1 MTNLPKEITENGIHY
16 ILHGDYYFPDFSPKN
31 GDTRPINHWGRML
44 VSYLKDYKPRE
55 YARLLI
61 SADLHSLL
69 ADISIQAAER
79 REVLIRQ
86 MQVAEHVDEALKAE
100 DQWAWVQQMNS
111 IANRA
116 DEIIR
121 AELIYA

>member
-1 MTNLPKEITENGIHY
+1 MTMLPKEITENGIHY
-16 ILHGDYYFPDFSPKN
+16 VLHGDYYFPDFAPRN
-31 GDTRPINHWGRML
+31 GDNRPINQWGRML
-44 VSYLKDYKPRE
+44 EAYLKDYKPRE

-61 SADLHSLL
+61 SADLHALL

-86 MQVAEHVDEALKAE
+86 MQEAENVDESLKAR
-100 DQWAWVQQMNS
+100 DQWGWVQKMNS
-111 IANRA
+111 IASRA

>member
-16 ILHGDYYFPDFSPKN
+16 VLHGDYYFPDFSPRN
-31 GDTRPINHWGRML
+31 GDNRPINHWGRML
-44 VSYLKDYKPRE
+44 EAYLKDYKPRE

-86 MQVAEHVDEALKAE
+86 MQEADHVDEAFKAR
-100 DQWAWVQQMNS
+100 DQWGWVQKMNN
-111 IANRA
+111 IAARA
-116 DEIIR
+116 DEIGR
-121 AELIYA
+121 AELIYV